1 MKKGKKRHIKEE
13 KGRSFIDKVIDQEKK
28 KSEKVLEEFSEWM
41 KPGTWI
47 VTPGSEYSKSEKY
60 QLKESDFPLWAN
72 RTGSTLFHMI
82 FTNGGWKT
90 LYTGKAKAKP
100 DTTVRKK
107 FTEWLNQ
114 GSNQE
119 TNNMSIDCP

>member
-1 MKKGKKRHIKEE
+1 MKKGKKRHKGEE
-13 KGRSFIDKVIDQEKK
+13 RGRSFIDKIIDQEKK
-28 KSEKVLEEFSEWM
+28 KSEKVLQEFSEWM

-60 QLKESDFPLWAN
+60 QLKESDFPLLAN
-72 RTGSTLFHMI
+72 QTGSTLFHMI

-107 FTEWLNQ
+107 FTEWLN
-114 GSNQE
+114 SSDIEKTHSKN
-119 TNNMSIDCP
+119 